1 MSLRRE
7 IRRRSR
13 HVWGPALGITV
24 VVYFLVHAFQGD
36 RGIPAWV
43 QLRQDI
49 AAAERRLAAST
60 TEREALASRVARLKS
75 DSLDPDLLEERARVM
90 AGLVRPDEIV
100 VFAPRA
106 GESR

>member
-1 MSLRRE
+1 MSLSRE

-43 QLRQDI
+43 QLRQEI
-49 AAAERRLAAST
+49 AAAERELSAAT
-60 TEREALASRVARLKS
+60 AEREALAAHVMALRSE
-75 DSLDPDLLEERARVM
+75 SLDPDLLEERARVM
-90 AGLVRPDEIV
+90 AGLVRPDEV
-100 VFAPRA
+100 VIFVGRSGEPR
-106 GESR
+106 

>member
-1 MSLRRE
+1 MSLLRE

-43 QLRQDI
+43 QLMQDV
-49 AAAERRLAAST
+49 AEAERRLAGST
-60 TEREALASRVARLKS
+60 AEREALASRVARLKS
-75 DSLDPDLLEERARVM
+75 DSLDPDLLEERARIM
-90 AGLVRPDEIV
+90 AGLVRPDEVV
-100 VFAPRA
+100 VFTGRT

>member
-1 MSLRRE
+1 MSLLRE
-7 IRRRSR
+7 VRRRSR
-13 HVWGPALGITV
+13 LVWGPALGITV

-43 QLRQDI
+43 QLRQDV
-49 AAAERRLAAST
+49 AAAEHRLAAST
-60 TEREALASRVARLKS
+60 AEREALAGRVARLKG

-90 AGLVRPDEIV
+90 AGLVRPDEVV
-100 VFAPRA
+100 VFTGRA